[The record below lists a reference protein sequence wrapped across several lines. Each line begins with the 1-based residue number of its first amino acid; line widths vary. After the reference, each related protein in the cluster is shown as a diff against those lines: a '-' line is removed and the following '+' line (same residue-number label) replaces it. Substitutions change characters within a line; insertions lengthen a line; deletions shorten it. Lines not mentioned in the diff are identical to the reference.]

1 MLYSAG
7 SGGNGANY
15 ALAGKAATAV
25 TNKAFRAA
33 RESAPDYT
41 MLAKTAMDNRSAE
54 KITAMRAEES
64 VTRAGI
70 NATSTAKQSE
80 IKARTRNKI
89 DKINNKR
96 RMAGGIAALGKI
108 AGAGYLAFKDNTKG
122 REYPTA
128 DTSSI
133 YEKFKSTRDKL
144 IEEHEGKRGTF
155 KPPEFDPKDSSVS
168 TATGSSNSGSTG
180 GTAGKVTS
188 GSAAGAS
195 TFDMSALTTKDYD
208 DLAYAISSEAALG
221 TDDEYGV
228 AANILTRLQTGK
240 YGGSVSEIIHAP
252 GQYEGVYKGFSKPSP
267 EISKRLQSPEGQA
280 KIQEFIKRLDGRTEF
295 KGQSMLRNRVAAE
308 DPMFD
313 PRGNFYHY
321 AGQ

>member
-7 SGGNGANY
+7 SSSNAASY

-25 TNKAFRAA
+25 TNKAFSAA
-33 RESAPDYT
+33 RENATDYT
-41 MLAKTAMDNRSAE
+41 KLAKTAIDTRTAE
-54 KITAMRAEES
+54 KLMAMRAETA
-64 VTRAGI
+64 VTKAGI
-70 NATSTAKQSE
+70 NALSDAKQLE
-80 IKARTRNKI
+80 IRARTRNKL

-96 RMAGGIAALGKI
+96 RMAGGIAALGKV
-108 AGAGYLAFKDNTKG
+108 AGAGYLAFRDNTKG

-133 YEKFKSTRDKL
+133 YERFKETRDKL
-144 IEEHEGKRGTF
+144 IDEREGKRTTF
-155 KPPEFDPKDSSVS
+155 KPTEFDPKDSSISGV
-168 TATGSSNSGSTG
+168 TGSSNSDSTG

-195 TFDMSALTTKDYD
+195 TFDMNTLTTKDYD

-240 YGGSVSEIIHAP
+240 YGDSVSAIIHAP

-295 KGQSMLRNRVAAE
+295 KGQSMLGNRVKNE

-321 AGQ
+321 SWQ